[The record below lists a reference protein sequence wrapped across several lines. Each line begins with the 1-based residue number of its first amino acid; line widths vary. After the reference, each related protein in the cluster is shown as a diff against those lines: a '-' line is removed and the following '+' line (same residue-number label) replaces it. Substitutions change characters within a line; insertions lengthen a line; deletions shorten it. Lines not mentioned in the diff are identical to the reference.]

1 MRIVGSPAEMAAVA
15 DEARRLGRTISF
27 VPTMGALHAGH
38 GSLLEEA
45 RRRGQLS
52 VLSIFVNPTQFGPK
66 EDLSR
71 YPRTPELD
79 EARARDA
86 GVDVI
91 YRPTVE
97 AMYPAGFQT
106 SITVAELEQPME
118 GEHRPGHFRGVATV
132 VCKLFAAVKPHV
144 ALFGLKDYQQL
155 QIIRRMVRDLDLGME
170 IVGMPI
176 VREPDGLAMS
186 SRNAYL
192 SAADREHARSLSK
205 ALRAAAS
212 RYATGERKAHALLGA
227 ARESLAPLVGE
238 GVVGLEYLE
247 LRDADSLAP
256 LELVDR
262 PAVLLVAARVGPTR
276 LIDNVQLGVT

>member
-1 MRIVGSPAEMAAVA
+1 MQIVGSPAEMATVA
-15 DEARRLGRTISF
+15 DEARRERKTIAF

-38 GSLLEEA
+38 SSLLEEA

-71 YPRTPELD
+71 YPRTPEID
-79 EARARDA
+79 EGRARDA

-91 YRPTVE
+91 YRPTAD
-97 AMYPAGFQT
+97 AMYPPGYQT

-118 GEHRPGHFRGVATV
+118 GAHRPGHFRGVATV

-144 ALFGLKDYQQL
+144 AFFGNKDYQQL
-155 QIIRRMVRDLDLGME
+155 QIIRRMTRDLDLGVE

-192 SAADREHARSLSK
+192 SAADRENALSLSRG
-205 ALRAAAS
+205 LRAVES
-212 RYATGERKAHALLGA
+212 LYRGGERDAAKLVAA
-227 ARESLAPLVGE
+227 ARAELAPVTIEYVELCDVTTLAPLSRVE
-238 GVVGLEYLE
+238 G
-247 LRDADSLAP
+247 S
-256 LELVDR
+256 
-262 PAVLLVAARVGPTR
+262 AVLAIAARVGTTR
-276 LIDNVQLGVT
+276 LIDNVVLT

>member
-1 MRIVGSPAEMAAVA
+1 MQIVGSPAEMAAVA
-15 DEARRLGRTISF
+15 DEARRAEKKIAF

-38 GSLLEEA
+38 SSLLDEA

-71 YPRTPELD
+71 YPRTPEID
-79 EARARDA
+79 QGRARDA

-97 AMYPAGFQT
+97 AMYPVGYQT
-106 SITVAELEQPME
+106 SISVAELAVPME
-118 GEHRPGHFRGVATV
+118 GAHRPGHFAGVATV

-144 ALFGLKDYQQL
+144 ALFGQKDYQQL
-155 QIIRRMVRDLDLGME
+155 QIIRRMTRDLDLGVE

-176 VREPDGLAMS
+176 VREADGLALS

-192 SAADREHARSLSK
+192 STADRANALALSRGLRAADAQYRAGERNAATLVATARAEMSAIAVEYVELCDAESLRSLSI
-205 ALRAAAS
+205 
-212 RYATGERKAHALLGA
+212 
-227 ARESLAPLVGE
+227 
-238 GVVGLEYLE
+238 
-247 LRDADSLAP
+247 
-256 LELVDR
+256 VDR
-262 PAVLLVAARVGPTR
+262 PAVIAVAAKVGTTR
-276 LIDNVQLGVT
+276 LIDNVLLP